1 MEAAEMIE
9 FKDFSFRYEDSEKF
23 AAEDITMTIRDGDF
37 VGITGHSGAGK
48 TTLARAMS
56 GIIPHCIKGDFYGS
70 VTVDGLDTVE
80 NELTVLA
87 KIVGSVC
94 QDIDSAMVAADVED
108 EILYGLENFGIP
120 SDEIERRVCDVLEEV
135 DIAELR
141 SRKINSLSGGQKQ
154 KVAIAAILALR
165 PKILVL
171 DEPTGELDPESS
183 RRIFSILRGLSE
195 KGITVIVVEQKI
207 MLLCEF
213 AKRLVLVDD
222 GKVIV
227 DDTTENVLKNSSLL
241 EERGVNCPRVVTLA
255 NKLRALGIGG
265 VKTRTDT
272 AGTAEML
279 LELMEKRGEYD
290 D

>member
-135 DIAELR
+135 DIAGLR
-141 SRKINSLSGGQKQ
+141 NRKINSLSGGQKQ

-241 EERGVNCPRVVTLA
+241 EECGVNCPRVVTLA
-255 NKLRALGIGG
+255 NKLRALGIGD